1 MSRKSSGASG
11 VLIVAA
17 LILAALSELIKNYW
31 PALLVIGGIGLVVW
45 LFRKS
50 AAQEP
55 TPQQDGS
62 IALQV
67 SVGAERDTSASDT
80 LYGSCQKPTVY
91 HSRQKT
97 TLRDGDE
104 LWLPAG
110 RSVAVN
116 GYLLNGGF
124 IYVGKGL
131 DGGNG
136 WQIEAALI
144 DPSLPVNQGDD
155 DYTSRKLDY
164 WPSYSEASRE
174 ARASYLNWLAKGRS
188 HPRADIGYVFLY
200 FYGLER
206 RVLVDA
212 TNSAAAKA
220 ELPAIMRE
228 VERLLGIY
236 SDNYS
241 FQCYAAS
248 LLDFLKA
255 SEEPTQCPDTP
266 PPLPSTGELTFA
278 HKLCLGQISSL
289 RKALPCEWA
298 YLWLMGD
305 PTTRLKTAAQRCP
318 GEFKRAFLEQYT
330 REFGDG
336 MLLPQNKTRLKVSH
350 QPASPSLR
358 SSTHLVRQF
367 DMPDVTVLSSPM
379 KKLQGI
385 AETCMTQLDA
395 YSRFVGRNPD
405 KAESAD
411 ALLELPFSLWPDQ
424 YRRPLENIRA
434 TIKTAGKPL
443 ATKFERLQELFPDW
457 HEEVS
462 RQKYQSLSRV
472 LAEAGMGVEPDV
484 KFGGK
489 VPTPDATVVIF
500 SDESIQSYREPSL
513 EYGAASLT
521 LHLAVSVSAADGD
534 VGNEE
539 RQLLL
544 RQLEDWLHLNESA
557 RRRLQAHLRLLMTE
571 PPGTNNLKKRIET
584 LSITARQ
591 AIGEFLA
598 QVAKADDEVT
608 PDEVKLLEKIFKM
621 LGLDTQSVYSLLH
634 GPAGTPVTVRPS
646 DAGTSGFTIPSPP
659 KPKDTGLELDMG
671 RIAALHAESK
681 KVSAIL
687 EEIFVEETV
696 HAEPEQELPEAEAE
710 IHDSVMGLDDEHTAL
725 VRLLC
730 TRPEW
735 TRDELEELAQDRG
748 VLLDGALERINEAA
762 FDTYDQ
768 PFCEGDDPIE
778 INKDVVKEMLQ

>member
-1 MSRKSSGASG
+1 MARKSSGASG

-17 LILAALSELIKNYW
+17 LILAALAELIKNYW
-31 PALLVIGGIGLVVW
+31 PALLVIGGAALAFW

-50 AAQEP
+50 ASQEP

-62 IALQV
+62 VTLRV
-67 SVGAERDTSASDT
+67 SVGSGHDTSTHDA
-80 LYGSCQKPTVY
+80 YGHQKPTI
-91 HSRQKT
+91 QN
-97 TLRDGDE
+97 GDE
-104 LWLPAG
+104 LWLTTG
-110 RSVAVN
+110 KSVTVN

-144 DPSLPVNQGDD
+144 DPSLPVNQRDN
-155 DYTSRKLDY
+155 DYTVRKLNY
-164 WPSYSEASRE
+164 WPSYSDSSRE

-188 HPRADIGYVFLY
+188 DPRADIGYVFLY

-206 RVLVDA
+206 RALVDA
-212 TNSAAAKA
+212 SHSAAAKA
-220 ELPAIMRE
+220 ELPAIMGE

-236 SDNYS
+236 SGSNS
-241 FQCYAAS
+241 FRHYAGS

-255 SEEPTQCPDTP
+255 GQVHANCPESP
-266 PPLPSTGELTFA
+266 PPFPTDGELTFA
-278 HKLCLGQISSL
+278 HRLCLGQISGL
-289 RKALPCEWA
+289 RKPLPGEWA
-298 YLWLMGD
+298 YIWLMGD

-318 GEFKRAFLEQYT
+318 DEFKRAFFEEYA

-350 QPASPSLR
+350 RPASPSLQ
-358 SSTHLVRQF
+358 SSKHLEKHF
-367 DMPDVTVLSSPM
+367 DLPDVTVLSSPM

-385 AETCMTQLDA
+385 AESCMSQLDA
-395 YSRFVGRNPD
+395 YSRFLGRNPD

-411 ALLELPFSLWPDQ
+411 ALLELPFSLWPEK
-424 YRRPLENIRA
+424 YRQPLENIRA

-443 ATKFERLQELFPDW
+443 ATKFERLQGLFPDW
-457 HEEVS
+457 HEAN
-462 RQKYQSLSRV
+462 RQKYMSLSRA
-472 LAEAGMGVEPDV
+472 LSEAGMGIEPDV

-489 VPTPDATVVIF
+489 VPTSDATVVIF

-544 RQLEDWLHLNESA
+544 QQLEDWLHLNESA

-571 PPGTNNLKKRIET
+571 PPGTNNLKKRIEA
-584 LSITARQ
+584 LSITARR

-608 PDEVKLLEKIFKM
+608 PAEVKLLEKIFKM
-621 LGLDTQSVYSLLH
+621 LGLETQSVYSLLH
-634 GPAGTPVTVRPS
+634 GPAGAPVTVRPS
-646 DAGTSGFTIPSPP
+646 DAGTSGFAIPSPP
-659 KPKDTGLELDMG
+659 KPKEEGIKLDMG
-671 RIAALHAESK
+671 RIAALHAESE

-687 EEIFVEETV
+687 GEIFVEETV
-696 HAEPEQELPEAEAE
+696 LAEPEPEPQEVEAEV
-710 IHDSVMGLDDEHTAL
+710 HDSAMGLDAEHTAL